1 LRVTGN
7 DIVCPAD
14 REGGLQRLPQIV
26 TGLGDN
32 VVVTVAPVSNTA
44 LTPCEA
50 SREQVDRVAVA
61 VRRIAGATKDV
72 AAADAGRCTNVGKT
86 GAVVAAAGFLVPAG
100 SEPGSAVAGVAD
112 NAAPAS
118 TAPNARVAIAA
129 VDRRRCFRMLF
140 VIS

>member
-1 LRVTGN
+1 MTF
-7 DIVCPAD
+7 VCFAD

-61 VRRIAGATKDV
+61 VRRIAGATKGV
-72 AAADAGRCTNVGKT
+72 AAADATRRHGLGRQS
-86 GAVVAAAGFLVPAG
+86 VVCRARIRRTVCELVI
-100 SEPGSAVAGVAD
+100 
-112 NAAPAS
+112 
-118 TAPNARVAIAA
+118 R
-129 VDRRRCFRMLF
+129 
-140 VIS
+140 